1 MNEYSTQAS
10 QSLTSNPADE
20 AAICALFEQLVNSWN
35 QGAGEAYGE
44 LYEEDADYVAFN
56 GSRKKGRAAIAKQ
69 HQQLF
74 DTFLKGTH
82 LKGQIDSMRFL
93 SSEVALVHTTGGTL
107 MSWQSDASIPRRK
120 SIQTLVAR
128 KSEGKWHFV
137 AFHNTR
143 IGSMDIETIASG
155 IANLLWQKLRPSR

>member
-10 QSLTSNPADE
+10 QSLTSNPVDE

-35 QGAGEAYGE
+35 QGAGDAYGE
-44 LYEEDADYVAFN
+44 LFEEDADYVAFD
-56 GSRKKGRAAIAKQ
+56 GSHTKGRAAIAIQ

-74 DTFLKGTH
+74 DTFLRGTR
-82 LKGQIDSMRFL
+82 LKGQIDSMQFL
-93 SSEVALVHTTGGTL
+93 SPDVALIHTTGGTL
-107 MSWQSDASIPRRK
+107 MSWQSDASIPGRK

-128 KSEGKWHFV
+128 KRDGKWYFV

-143 IGSMDIETIASG
+143 IRPMDIETIASG
-155 IANLLWQKLRPSR
+155 MTNLLWQKLRPSR